1 MAAKSSDF
9 ILVETTINAHTK
21 ARLPEE
27 SLARIIKDMEL
38 PLEYA
43 AQIYSFFTDVPLPDI
58 DKFTTRYGI
67 EDKVLKKYY
76 LTYIKNIYPNPGL
89 EEMLAYAY

>member
-1 MAAKSSDF
+1 M
-9 ILVETTINAHTK
+9 VETTINAQTK
-21 ARLPEE
+21 TRLPKE
-27 SLARIIKDMEL
+27 SLVRIIKNMEF

-43 AQIYSFFTDVPLPDI
+43 AQIYSFFADVPLTDI
-58 DKFTTRYGI
+58 DKFTARYGI

-89 EEMLAYAY
+89 EEMLAYAD